1 MKSCVEKFKQ
11 KSLFIYAKKKKLD
24 KKSPLITA
32 VKSYQNISKLPSNL
46 GKIKYLEIWKIKF
59 RPFEVV
65 KKYIIIQAIIINIH
79 KKKI

>member
-1 MKSCVEKFKQ
+1 MKSCVEKLRK
-11 KSLFIYAKKKKLD
+11 KRLFIYTQKKKKLD

-46 GKIKYLEIWKIKF
+46 GEKKLLEIWKIKF

-65 KKYIIIQAIIINIH
+65 KKYNNSSNYNKHPQ
-79 KKKI
+79 KK